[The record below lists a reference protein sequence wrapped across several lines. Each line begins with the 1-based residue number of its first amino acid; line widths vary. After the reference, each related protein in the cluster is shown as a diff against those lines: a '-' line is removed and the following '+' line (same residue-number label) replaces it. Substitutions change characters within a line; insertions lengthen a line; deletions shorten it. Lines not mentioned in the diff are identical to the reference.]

1 MPRRLR
7 KVEWRAKERCVF
19 CKLAI
24 LLPCAFLLQAV
35 ECKKGRESDGE
46 PDQCCRCRIA
56 IDNAAA
62 VKNGFAKQRPE
73 VLVSTPEE
81 MARHIA
87 SENAK
92 WTRIIVEAGIKAN

>member
-1 MPRRLR
+1 M
-7 KVEWRAKERCVF
+7 
-19 CKLAI
+19 
-24 LLPCAFLLQAV
+24 
-35 ECKKGRESDGE
+35 
-46 PDQCCRCRIA
+46 
-56 IDNAAA
+56 
-62 VKNGFAKQRPE
+62 KNGFAKQRPE